1 MSTQENLPVTAVE
14 VCSRA
19 MVLVGLSPMS
29 SFNEISRDE
38 VIVASQLY
46 EVIVADCMSAFPFSF
61 CSGQQ
66 VLENDPDPPL
76 DRYET
81 AWHLP
86 SLETGQP
93 YFIETVRWNDQP
105 VKYEIMGQ
113 RIYCNVD
120 EAEELIAHYQYR
132 LQEAYWPPQ
141 FTLMVIER
149 LAERFAIA
157 VTRNSQQITAQGSA
171 YEKQFARTKTR
182 QSQQQTT
189 TGLRPS
195 RFTRFRRRGAG
206 LPGNIA

>member
-1 MSTQENLPVTAVE
+1 MTQENLPVTPVE

-19 MVLVGLSPMS
+19 MVLVGLDPMS
-29 SFNEISRDE
+29 SFNETGRDE

-46 EVIVADCMSAFPFSF
+46 EVVVADCMSSFPFSF

-66 VLENDPDPPL
+66 VLENDADPPL

-86 SLETGQP
+86 SLPTGQP
-93 YFIETVRWNDQP
+93 YFIETVRWNGTP
-105 VKYEIMGQ
+105 IHYEIMGQ

-120 EAEELIAHYQYR
+120 ASEEVIAHYQYR

-149 LAERFAIA
+149 LAERFAIS
-157 VTRNSQQITAQGSA
+157 VTRQSSQISAQGNA
-171 YEKQFARTKTR
+171 YEKQFARVKTR

-189 TGLRPS
+189 TGLRPT
-195 RFTRFRRRGAG
+195 RLTRFRRRGAG